1 VIVGFRNSDD
11 ISECLTALSRA
22 TAEPSFDIFI
32 CENGG
37 RESFHQLSEVLT
49 GPQGP
54 CEINSGDLPKSPI
67 SPSERFVDIKCCALR
82 GRSSQVRIAFA
93 AENLGYAGAIN
104 AWIRQ
109 LLDVP
114 DWDGIW
120 ILNPDCKPAPEALY
134 ALAQRSIKGNK
145 GMVGS
150 TILRTQDLSR
160 VYCRGGHHWRKFI
173 TKLAIIGANEPVY
186 ERFDLETIEAALD
199 VISGAS
205 MYVTRACI
213 EKIGLMD
220 ERFFLY
226 YEDADWS
233 LRAKVCGLG
242 YASASLVPHKG
253 GTSIGSARKRAN
265 RSELSVFLESR
276 NRIHFMR
283 KHFFSF
289 VPLGLMMSIVF
300 AVQFLLA
307 GAPRNFWAALMG
319 LAAALKGNVGPPLD
333 RPEFYELFADTAAGD
348 GAAAVAYASAGKTRE
363 NRRLDHHAA
372 SLGHLPDG
380 RGRGAEKNVP
390 GYLAAD
396 QQTAT
401 RTDPNARELVLNLH
415 GIGTPPGGLDNN
427 NSRYWL
433 TRQAFTTLLESVM
446 VARAKSKIPI
456 FITFDDGN
464 ASDAVIAL
472 PELAKRGL
480 KAAFF
485 ICANRI
491 GTAHYLDRVAIA
503 DLVAAGMEIGTHGMD
518 HRDWARLDET
528 MLNVEVS
535 VARQRIEDVCGMAV
549 TKAAIPFGSYN
560 RRVLKRL
567 RRDRFECVY
576 TSDNALARSG
586 AWLKPRA
593 TADNTWLKAD
603 IKLTNILSRQDPLLV
618 KAKMLYKSL
627 R

>member
-1 VIVGFRNSDD
+1 M
-11 ISECLTALSRA
+11 
-22 TAEPSFDIFI
+22 
-32 CENGG
+32 
-37 RESFHQLSEVLT
+37 
-49 GPQGP
+49 
-54 CEINSGDLPKSPI
+54 
-67 SPSERFVDIKCCALR
+67 
-82 GRSSQVRIAFA
+82 
-93 AENLGYAGAIN
+93 
-104 AWIRQ
+104 
-109 LLDVP
+109 LDVP
-114 DWDGIW
+114 DWEGIW
-120 ILNPDCKPAPEALY
+120 ILNPDCKPAPEALC
-134 ALAQRSIKGNK
+134 ALVQRSIKGNK

-173 TKLAIIGANEPVY
+173 TKLEIIGANEPVD

-289 VPLGLMMSIVF
+289 MPLGLMMSIVF

-333 RPEFYELFADTAAGD
+333 RPEFYELFADAAAGD
-348 GAAAVAYASAGKTRE
+348 GAAAVAYASAGKTRVD
-363 NRRLDHHAA
+363 RGLDHHTA

-380 RGRGAEKNVP
+380 RGRGAEKNAS

-401 RTDPNARELVLNLH
+401 KTDPNARELVLNLH
-415 GIGTPPGGLDNN
+415 GIGTPPEGHGNN

-433 TRQAFTTLLESVM
+433 NSASIYDAARKHSGGESKIRDPNFHNLRRRQCQRCSDCS
-446 VARAKSKIPI
+446 ARACQARAEGCFLYLCQPDRRGPLPGSSSPLRPRCGG
-456 FITFDDGN
+456 DG
-464 ASDAVIAL
+464 
-472 PELAKRGL
+472 
-480 KAAFF
+480 
-485 ICANRI
+485 
-491 GTAHYLDRVAIA
+491 DR
-503 DLVAAGMEIGTHGMD
+503 DPRHGSP
-518 HRDWARLDET
+518 RLGWAR
-528 MLNVEVS
+528 
-535 VARQRIEDVCGMAV
+535 
-549 TKAAIPFGSYN
+549 
-560 RRVLKRL
+560 
-567 RRDRFECVY
+567 
-576 TSDNALARSG
+576 
-586 AWLKPRA
+586 
-593 TADNTWLKAD
+593 
-603 IKLTNILSRQDPLLV
+603 
-618 KAKMLYKSL
+618 
-627 R
+627 